1 LKKLAFLALTLLTAL
16 AATAQERPNILLIV
30 ADDLGYADLGA
41 FGGDIR
47 TPNIDSLADRG
58 RTFTQFHTAPLCS
71 VTRAMLLSGN
81 NNHVAGVG
89 RQNASGPV
97 RRILPGYEGYLSDR
111 VELLPRLL
119 KDVGY
124 HTYAAGKWH
133 LGMTSEH
140 SPKEA
145 GFERSYMLLNGSA
158 NHFRAAGRSEQVPQY
173 REDDDLVDYPE
184 GRYSTELYTD
194 RLIEFIESGRGDGRP
209 FFAYAAYTSPH
220 WPLQVPDD
228 YLDSYLG
235 AYDDGYD
242 ALRVQRFES
251 LLAAGIIPTSSTF
264 PPRNDDIEPWVELT
278 TDQQQIESRKMEL
291 YAAMVENLDFHVGR
305 LIASLKE
312 QDLYDNTLIVFMSD
326 NGADGSD
333 DYLVD
338 SARRRYLRAHYDN
351 SYENMGKASSWL
363 TYGKPWAEAGSA
375 PFSRYKGFT
384 REGGIVAAMI
394 ATGPG
399 VASSGT
405 IDSTYLT
412 VMDLAPTFLEVGGAT
427 YPDDGSVAPMLGE
440 SMVDFLAGSEAEVH
454 DDDYVTTLYHGGR
467 ALLRQGRW
475 KIVSLDPPFDES
487 RFQLFDIE
495 ADPGETRNLALQ
507 YPERLASM
515 IALWRGKR
523 LEYGIVLPQ
532 DL

>member
-1 LKKLAFLALTLLTAL
+1 MRTTVFLALTLVASM

-30 ADDLGYADLGA
+30 ADDMGYADLGA
-41 FGGDIR
+41 YGSDIR
-47 TPNIDSLADRG
+47 TPNIDSFADRG
-58 RTFTQFHTAPLCS
+58 RLFTQFHAAPVCS
-71 VTRAMLLSGN
+71 VTRSMLLSGN

-89 RQNASGPV
+89 RQSANGPV
-97 RRILPGYEGYLSDR
+97 RSSLAGYEGYLSDR
-111 VELLPRLL
+111 VELFPRLL
-119 KDVGY
+119 RDAGY

-133 LGMTSEH
+133 LGATAKH
-140 SPKEA
+140 SPKAA
-145 GFERSYMLLNGSA
+145 GFERSFMLLNGSA
-158 NHFRAAGRSEQVPQY
+158 NHFQARGRSEQIPRY

-228 YLDSYLG
+228 YLNLYRG
-235 AYDDGYD
+235 AYDAGYD

-251 LLAAGIIPTSSTF
+251 LQAAGIIPTSATL
-264 PPRNDDIEPWVELT
+264 PPRNDAVERWVELT
-278 TDQQQIESRKMEL
+278 SDQKRTKAREMEL

-305 LIASLKE
+305 LTAFLKE
-312 QDLYDNTLIVFMSD
+312 RGLYDNTLIVFMSD
-326 NGADGSD
+326 NGAAGSD
-333 DYLVD
+333 HFGSDTAYG
-338 SARRRYLRAHYDN
+338 RYLRAHYDN
-351 SYENMGKASSWL
+351 SYENMGKANSWV
-363 TYGKPWAEAGSA
+363 TYGARWGEAGSA
-375 PFSRYKGFT
+375 PFSRYKNFT

-405 IDSTYLT
+405 IDSTYVT
-412 VMDLAPTFLEVGGAT
+412 VMDLAPTFLELGGAI

-440 SMVDFLAGSEAEVH
+440 SMVDFLAGAEAEVH
-454 DDDYVTTLYHGGR
+454 DENYVTTLYHAGK

-475 KIVSLDPPFDES
+475 KLVTLDPPFDES
-487 RFQLFDIE
+487 QFQLFDIE
-495 ADPGETRNLALQ
+495 VDPGETRNLALQ
-507 YPERLASM
+507 YPERMASM
-515 IALWRGKR
+515 IALWRETR
-523 LEYGIVLPQ
+523 LELGIVLPQ